1 MMRALRYG
9 LMATV
14 LLAVPALAQ
23 QQQGGTNPPAAAAP
37 GQSAGQAP
45 ARAPAQPDVNIVSP
59 EALAAAQEMMRAIN
73 ATAVA
78 EQTMAQVSQQITAAL
93 AQNSGKPVGEV
104 SAIVEDVLMPEFRRR
119 IPEMMD
125 FTARLWAS
133 QMSPAELRELTEFYR
148 TPLGQRLNEVAPTVA
163 AQSALF
169 GMRWGQDVGRSA
181 LAKHREELR
190 ARGLKI

>member
-23 QQQGGTNPPAAAAP
+23 QQQGGTNPPTAAAP

-45 ARAPAQPDVNIVSP
+45 ARAPAQPDVNNVSP

-133 QMSPAELRELTEFYR
+133 QMSPAELRELSAFYR

-163 AQSALF
+163 TQSALF